1 MEEQYMS
8 NTKKENK
15 IVYFGSL
22 ELLQTMAE
30 NNVLYYFKSV
40 KFKDKYPLFGFIA
53 VPKVL
58 KLIEKFS
65 EKHCGGT
72 NHTVDDVSLWKDN
85 VGFITSD
92 KQGIDTI
99 ITRNIHI
106 VKSIIQ
112 YGYGYRINKIYIDKS
127 GKRVF
132 RFYSCPEIET
142 IKADGDKVSH
152 DKWERKQKNAK
163 EKPVNEAMKKL
174 IDKAMTDAH
183 KEN

>member
-1 MEEQYMS
+1 MS

-22 ELLQTMAE
+22 ELLQSMAE

-72 NHTVDDVSLWKDN
+72 NHTEVV
-85 VGFITSD
+85 
-92 KQGIDTI
+92 
-99 ITRNIHI
+99 NI
-106 VKSIIQ
+106 
-112 YGYGYRINKIYIDKS
+112 G
-127 GKRVF
+127 
-132 RFYSCPEIET
+132 
-142 IKADGDKVSH
+142 
-152 DKWERKQKNAK
+152 
-163 EKPVNEAMKKL
+163 
-174 IDKAMTDAH
+174 
-183 KEN
+183 